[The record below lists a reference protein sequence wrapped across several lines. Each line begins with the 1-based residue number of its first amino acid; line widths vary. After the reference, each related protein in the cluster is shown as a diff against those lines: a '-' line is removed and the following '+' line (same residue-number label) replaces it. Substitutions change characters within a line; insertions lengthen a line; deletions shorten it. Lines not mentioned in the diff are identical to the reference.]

1 MRRRPVRRRM
11 RERCLWLCV
20 RGVAEVRHG
29 VRTILLLLRELLL
42 RSKVLRRMYHL
53 RRCGIAAR
61 RLLLLLLLL
70 PLLLLL
76 QLLLRRRI
84 GDRVQQDPLHLKHS
98 LHRDYSEITARVRRG
113 HGGVTA
119 GSRRDYR

>member
-76 QLLLRRRI
+76 QQP
-84 GDRVQQDPLHLKHS
+84 G
-98 LHRDYSEITARVRRG
+98 TALPWPGNMCVCFWCMYIY
-113 HGGVTA
+113 V
-119 GSRRDYR
+119 